1 MKTQETFI
9 AYPKTNEQ
17 IVALKALMKA
27 LKIEFELSE
36 ERLYNPEFV
45 AKIEGSRQ
53 QAKEGKVTRV
63 KKENLKEFLGL

>member
-53 QAKEGKVTRV
+53 QAKEGKTV
-63 KKENLKEFLGL
+63 KIALDDIWKE